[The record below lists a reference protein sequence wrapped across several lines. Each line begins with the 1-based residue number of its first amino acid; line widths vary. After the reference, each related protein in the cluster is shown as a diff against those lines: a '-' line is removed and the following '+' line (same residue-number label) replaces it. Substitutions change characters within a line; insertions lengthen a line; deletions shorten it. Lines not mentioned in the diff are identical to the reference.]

1 MSLSPRC
8 IGSKFFFSINPW
20 MDVPGLCKTF
30 LSIQAFDPCQVI
42 LDCALLRN
50 VHRSFCCK
58 RAVEN
63 FIEYM

>member
-1 MSLSPRC
+1 
-8 IGSKFFFSINPW
+8 

-30 LSIQAFDPCQVI
+30 LSTQAFDPCQVI
-42 LDCALLRN
+42 LDCALLN
-50 VHRSFCCK
+50 FHRSICCK